1 MSQAREERL
10 TIKTVTENNE
20 EYAYAVVDENKRKS
34 KYDQGGPS
42 SSEVGEVQP
51 ASKDEHIPADQS
63 ALKESTEKSNTSNDR
78 EEKGRHVYANVL
90 VKENKAMFYKTAVS
104 RDDGRDFAYTKGS
117 SAMGKDPVE
126 HLNRPSLEQ
135 GKEINSKKATSE
147 QDPNSATDC
156 NDHFYAAVD
165 KSKKKRMAPK
175 VSSSKPLL
183 YNFLSIS

>member
-34 KYDQGGPS
+34 KCDQGGPS
-42 SSEVGEVQP
+42 SSKVGEVQP
-51 ASKDEHIPADQS
+51 PSKDEHIAADQS
-63 ALKESTEKSNTSNDR
+63 ALKESTEMCDKSNDQ

-90 VKENKAMFYKTAVS
+90 VKENKAMCCKTAVS
-104 RDDGRDFAYTKGS
+104 RDDSLDVACTKDS
-117 SAMGKDPVE
+117 SAMGGDPVE
-126 HLNRPSLEQ
+126 LLNRSLEQ

-147 QDPNSATDC
+147 KDPNSATDC

-175 VSSSKPLL
+175 VSTSKPLL
-183 YNFLSIS
+183 YNFLSIA

>member
-1 MSQAREERL
+1 MSQAREERF

-20 EYAYAVVDENKRKS
+20 EYAYAVVDESKRKS
-34 KYDQGGPS
+34 NCDQGGPS
-42 SSEVGEVQP
+42 SSEGGEVQP
-51 ASKDEHIPADQS
+51 SSKDEHIAADQS
-63 ALKESTEKSNTSNDR
+63 ALKESTEMCDQG
-78 EEKGRHVYANVL
+78 EKGRHVYANVL
-90 VKENKAMFYKTAVS
+90 VKENKAMFCKTAVS
-104 RDDGRDFAYTKGS
+104 RDDGLDVACTKGS

-126 HLNRPSLEQ
+126 HLNRSSLEQ

-183 YNFLSIS
+183 YNFLSIA